1 MADIEYFYGA
11 NSAFAYLGAA
21 RLMDISQATGRRIIH
36 RPVVLRDVVGAAYPQ
51 GFSGRSPA
59 HYAYYFGREIERW
72 AEFRGVTFKGGI
84 PANHGNDTTLANSI
98 LIAASLRGDDVDRLA
113 FVIMQA
119 HWRDHADLAD
129 QDTLVALIKAAGIDP
144 DALIEAAKTP
154 ETGAVLIANTKEA
167 IERSVFG
174 SPTYV
179 VDGDMFYGQD
189 RLELVERAID
199 KPFARVWS

>member
-1 MADIEYFYGA
+1 MAEIEYFYGA
-11 NSAFAYLGAA
+11 NSAFAYLGAV
-21 RLMDISQATGRRIIH
+21 RLMEIAQASGRRIIH
-36 RPVVLRDVVGAAYPQ
+36 RPVILREVVEAAYPQ

-72 AEFRGVTFKGGI
+72 AEFREVAFKGGI
-84 PANHGNDTTLANSI
+84 PTNHGNDTTLVNSI
-98 LIAASLRGDDVDRLA
+98 LIAASAQGDDVDRLA
-113 FVIMQA
+113 FAIMQA

-129 QDTLVALIKAAGIDP
+129 QDTLAGVITAVGMDS
-144 DALIEAAKTP
+144 DALIGAAQASDV
-154 ETGAVLIANTKEA
+154 GAVLVANTKEA

-189 RLELVERAID
+189 RLELVERAIER
-199 KPFARVWS
+199 PFARVWS